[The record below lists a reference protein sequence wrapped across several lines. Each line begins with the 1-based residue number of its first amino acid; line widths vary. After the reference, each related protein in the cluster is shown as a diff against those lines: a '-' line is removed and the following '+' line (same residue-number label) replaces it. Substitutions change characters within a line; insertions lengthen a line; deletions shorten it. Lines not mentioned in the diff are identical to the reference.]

1 MKFLLDTNVCIAVM
15 RGQAAAVSRLSA
27 RAPGECAVS
36 AVTAY
41 ELFTGVAKCREP
53 EREHGK
59 VMRLLS
65 AVHVLPFDDAAARC
79 AALVRAELEAAGQVC
94 GPYDLLL
101 AGHALALGL
110 TLVTNNVRELSRIS
124 GLRIEDW
131 LG

>member
-1 MKFLLDTNVCIAVM
+1 M

-53 EREHGK
+53 GREHGK

-65 AVHVLPFDDAAARC
+65 VVHVLPFDD
-79 AALVRAELEAAGQVC
+79 EM
-94 GPYDLLL
+94 LL
-101 AGHALALGL
+101 AGYAPALGL
-110 TLVTNNVRELSRIS
+110 DYGHLGSKTLPCFQCFASSE
-124 GLRIEDW
+124 G
-131 LG
+131 